1 MQVVSKV
8 TSVRRRTTRALIGGA
23 VLSVGAIA
31 AVLPSLGASAS
42 ATTRSG
48 SAVLRAINVSKYPG
62 VLGNAKSHSLYLLH
76 DELGG
81 KLHCTGECL
90 QFWLPV
96 YVAKGSHPSVGA
108 GVKGKV
114 GTVARKLSKN
124 DTKYQLTYNGYPVY
138 TYSGDSGPKQAN
150 GEHVKF
156 AKGVYWYL
164 LRASA
169 TTAAKT
175 PVPPASSSGG
185 W

>member
-8 TSVRRRTTRALIGGA
+8 TSVRRRTLRALIGGA

-96 YVAKGSHPSVGA
+96 YVREGEPPLGRRRRE
-108 GVKGKV
+108 GQG
-114 GTVARKLSKN
+114 R
-124 DTKYQLTYNGYPVY
+124 D
-138 TYSGDSGPKQAN
+138 SGPQAEQERHQVPAHLQRLPRLHLLGRPGPKQAN

-156 AKGVYWYL
+156 GGVYWYL
-164 LRASA
+164 LRAL
-169 TTAAKT
+169 
-175 PVPPASSSGG
+175 
-185 W
+185 